1 MNRKKTYY
9 IAMGGMIAALS
20 AVLMAFSF
28 IPNASIVL
36 PAIAGVL
43 LISVVLEAGTKWALL
58 IYAAVSLLSLF
69 ISPDI
74 DAKILYIVF
83 FGHYPIIKK
92 YLEDKKARWL
102 QWLLK
107 LFVFNICAIVYYILI
122 IKLTNIPKEF
132 NQTWYLAALWVFGNI
147 TFIIYDF
154 ALTQLIAFYINKIRK
169 IFRI

>member
-20 AVLMAFSF
+20 VVLMAFSF
-28 IPNASIVL
+28 IPNSSIVL

-43 LISVVLEAGTKWALL
+43 LIAIVLEAGTKWALL
-58 IYAAVSLLSLF
+58 IYVAVSLLSLF

-74 DAKILYIVF
+74 DAKIFYIAF
-83 FGHYPIIKK
+83 CGHYPIIKK
-92 YLEDKKARWL
+92 FLEGKKSAWL

-107 LFVFNICAIVYYILI
+107 LLVFNICTIPAYILI
-122 IKLTNIPKEF
+122 IKITNIPKEF
-132 NQTWYLAALWVFGNI
+132 NQTWYFSALWALGNV

-154 ALTQLIAFYINKIRK
+154 ALTQLIAFYIFKVKKVFKI
-169 IFRI
+169 